1 MIDFLRG
8 KPAHVDNDYVVL
20 DVNGVGYRVFC
31 ANPYAIKA
39 RETEEITMFIHQHVR
54 EDAIQLFGFLTRAEQ
69 SLFRRLLDVT
79 GIGPRMAV
87 GILAAGKPDEV
98 VAAIYQENVHFL
110 MKLPGIGKKTA
121 QRIILDLKDKLADL
135 PFGADSA
142 ALTASA
148 SASGSAGSGSVGQG
162 AWGEARQAL
171 LALGYSEAEADRAWA
186 ALQGKASPE
195 DSVDKLIKQAL
206 QVLFKAQG

>member
-8 KPAHVDNDYVVL
+8 KPAHIEADYVVL
-20 DVNGVGYRVFC
+20 DVHGVGYRVFC

-39 RETEEITMFIHQHVR
+39 KESEELTLFIHHYVR
-54 EDAIQLFGFLTRAEQ
+54 EDAIQLFGFLTREEQ
-69 SLFRRLLDVT
+69 ALFRRLLEVS
-79 GIGPRMAV
+79 GIGPRMAL

-135 PFGADSA
+135 SFGAAAAASA
-142 ALTASA
+142 AAA
-148 SASGSAGSGSVGQG
+148 AAGAAVQGSGEFP
-162 AWGEARQAL
+162 AWAEAKQAL
-171 LALGYSEAEADRAWA
+171 LALGYSEAEADKAWA

-195 DSVDKLIKQAL
+195 ASADKLIKQAL
-206 QVLFKAQG
+206 QVLFKA

>member
-8 KPAHVDNDYVVL
+8 KPVHIETDFVVL
-20 DVNGVGYRVFC
+20 DVHGVGYRVFC
-31 ANPYAIKA
+31 ANPFAIKA
-39 RETEEITMFIHQHVR
+39 KETDELTMFIHHHVR
-54 EDAIQLFGFLTRAEQ
+54 EDAITLFGFLTREEQ

-79 GIGPRMAV
+79 GIGPRMAI

-121 QRIILDLKDKLADL
+121 QRIILDLKDKLSDL
-135 PFGADSA
+135 PFG
-142 ALTASA
+142 
-148 SASGSAGSGSVGQG
+148 SGSVLLEQSVSGGGLSARSGSGFG
-162 AWGEARQAL
+162 AWGEAKQAL
-171 LALGYSEAEADRAWA
+171 LALGYSEAETDRAWA
-186 ALQGKASPE
+186 ELQGKASLD

-206 QVLFKAQG
+206 QVLFKA